1 MWRSMNIRSS
11 MRLRLMF
18 KAKMIARM
26 FGITVAIPK
35 TIMTSRTMRRS
46 KGGIKILFILKY

>member
-1 MWRSMNIRSS
+1 MNIRSS